1 MRSTSILVL
10 TASLVASILAAPSCT
25 PSSNEYSAQKMVYL
39 FNEFC
44 TELNQSN
51 FATKQKYYDNNPVI
65 ALNFALAAIGDCS
78 LKECLI
84 SFGSLVSTCDKD
96 DKSISGAGNFATS
109 CGTYSFEVKDASI
122 TSSLGTP
129 EATITA
135 KTIQTYDIATLTSS
149 PSSSSSSSSSPL
161 SSSSTPSSYQAST
174 TSEAQLESTYAP
186 STNLYLNATTSTAF
200 SPNSSTEYQSAT
212 LSVTPSTSLPASA
225 TPTKPVV
232 GDKILGSDASV
243 LRVGGL
249 SLVVVAGLFGVF
261 L

>member
-122 TSSLGTP
+122 MSSLGTP

-149 PSSSSSSSSSPL
+149 PSSSSSSSSL

-212 LSVTPSTSLPASA
+212 LSITPSTSLPASA